1 MKKDNLLLPLS
12 YDAVKHDVPAKAF
25 RNTKEAVLPSVAHL
39 VIARKMLKAG
49 ELAVRPAT
57 FKT

>member
-1 MKKDNLLLPLS
+1 
-12 YDAVKHDVPAKAF
+12 VKHDVPAKAF

-49 ELAVRPAT
+49 ELAVRPAP